1 MAVPSQAL
9 EACKL
14 LRHFT
19 PTGLEI
25 LGQIARRRTVPQ
37 GMSVFLAGTSGDG
50 LVIIEAGAVEI
61 VAGGGEEGAVLYQLG
76 PGDHFGELAL
86 IRPGRRAVTARA
98 QGACKLIEI
107 KRADFNLLLKKKPQT
122 CVKLLLA
129 VLNTVGDRLDA
140 IRDDL
145 LTQI

>member
-1 MAVPSQAL
+1 MGVPSQAL
-9 EACKL
+9 ETCKL

-25 LGQIARRRTVPQ
+25 LGEIARRRTVPE

-50 LVIIEAGAVEI
+50 LVIVEEGTVEI
-61 VAGGGEEGAVLYQLG
+61 VGGDEGAVLCQLG

-98 QGACKLIEI
+98 LGACKLIEI
-107 KRADFNLLLKKKPQT
+107 KRSDFNLLLKKKPQA
-122 CVKLLLA
+122 CFKLLLA
-129 VLNTVGDRLDA
+129 VFNTVGDRLDA